1 MSIKSHNGQTSEKEV
16 SRQIEQAILDHRLP
30 PGTKLKEVALAEF
43 YGVSRGL
50 IRKVLTRLASS
61 KLVEQTPN
69 RGSRVA
75 NPSAKEGRD
84 LFAARRAI
92 EAAIIDILVEKRE
105 GIDLQPLFELVDKEQ
120 AAYQIEDKNAALEL
134 SVDFHR
140 RLAQT
145 AGNQVLQEYL
155 EDIIRR
161 TPLVMLAHTG
171 TDNENMCLNQE
182 HYDILHAISAGDA
195 TTAKRI
201 MLEHLDH
208 IEGKIQYRSDKPKSS
223 LSELLSAAG

>member
-1 MSIKSHNGQTSEKEV
+1 MPMKFPNGQASENEV

-50 IRKVLTRLASS
+50 IRKVLTRLATS

-92 EAAIIDILVEKRE
+92 EAAIIDLLVDNQDETL
-105 GIDLQPLFELVDKEQ
+105 LQPLFELVDREL
-120 AAYQIEDKNAALEL
+120 AAYKAEDKSAALEL
-134 SVDFHR
+134 SVNFHR
-140 RLAQT
+140 QLAQT
-145 AGNQVLQEYL
+145 AGNQVLLEYL

-171 TDNENMCLNQE
+171 NDNDNMCLNQE
-182 HYDILHAISAGDA
+182 HQDILQAISAGDA
-195 TTAKRI
+195 KTAKRI
-201 MLEHLDH
+201 MLQHLDH
-208 IEGKIQYRSDKPKSS
+208 IESKIQYRSDKPKTSI
-223 LSELLSAAG
+223 SELLSATG